1 MKAGMFLNGKA
12 ICHSGDVIADGSL
25 QPTQGNPLLD
35 VVRKYGWFE
44 MIGIEKVGNDVFSFY
59 LHYYHR

>member
-1 MKAGMFLNGKA
+1 
-12 ICHSGDVIADGSL
+12 
-25 QPTQGNPLLD
+25 LLD